1 MPSDEKSPDVSMPS
15 VPFWALPLVQQVSEI
30 RALTAAIPK
39 IEKELDDL
47 RSNSVPI
54 GEHNRMRERQDHLWD
69 LSQTVMPQWQER
81 MPQIDQ
87 MWDERSQL
95 QVGLQGLK
103 VAAAVLGFLQG
114 IVIVGLAVAQAGV
127 SLHFG
132 K

>member
-47 RSNSVPI
+47 RNNTVPMS
-54 GEHNRMRERQDHLWD
+54 EHKRLMDRSDTMWD
-69 LSQTVMPQWQER
+69 LSQTVMPQWRER

-95 QVGLQGLK
+95 QGALKGLK
-103 VAAAVLGFLQG
+103 IVAAVLG
-114 IVIVGLAVAQAGV
+114 V
-127 SLHFG
+127 
-132 K
+132 